1 MSGPSGGT
9 SLGDGDVI
17 ASTDKALKIE
27 LESGEEQWVPLSVI
41 HDDSEVYDDE
51 DNSSGEVIV
60 KSWWADK
67 EGLG

>member
-1 MSGPSGGT
+1 MSGPNGGT

-17 ASTDKALKIE
+17 ASSDKALKIE
-27 LESGEEQWVPLSVI
+27 LYSGEETWVPLSVL